1 MQNNGI
7 VINYVINE
15 YRLLSD
21 IIDVFSDFININLE
35 K

>member
-7 VINYVINE
+7 VINYVVNE
-15 YRLLSD
+15 YRFLND
-21 IIDVFSDFININLE
+21 IIDVFSDFINISLE